1 MTLCPGVRFI
11 HLRLWSRLNRGRV
24 FFICVYF
31 SCFFRDKFEQIFE
44 GQGTSTGKNPTF
56 LEIIHILCK
65 YCNYCKGWKIR
76 TWNYF
81 GYLCSRV
88 GMIAVYCE
96 ISNALPD
103 PKIPHQA
110 TFAQQITLVLRI
122 LLLKQNCDFYCWQN
136 DLQNS
141 WGRLEQNFT

>member
-81 GYLCSRV
+81 GYLCSRA
-88 GMIAVYCE
+88 GNNSC
-96 ISNALPD
+96 L
-103 PKIPHQA
+103 
-110 TFAQQITLVLRI
+110 LRNI
-122 LLLKQNCDFYCWQN
+122 KCFTGPQNTTPSYLCTANNIGFKDSFIETKLRFLLLTK
-136 DLQNS
+136 
-141 WGRLEQNFT
+141 